1 MFTIFKR
8 RHNGIPEPL
17 IINTDIHSHVLPGI
31 DDGAQTPT
39 DGADI
44 VEGLAALG
52 ISRMLVTPH
61 VTNEVFPNT
70 TASIDAA
77 LQRLQT
83 ELDQRGKHMQ
93 IIPSAEYRIDDLL
106 HEYLDKG
113 MVRPF
118 PDDYILIECPWI
130 NKPFGLE
137 TFVHKLVEKY
147 GYKPI
152 LAHPER
158 YPYYHNDMHTYTKLH
173 DIGLRF
179 QINLLSLAGYY
190 GPAIKQTAEALLAK
204 GMVEFIGTDA
214 HNIRHVNVIK
224 HYLCSRDYRR
234 LQQRAAMILND
245 TIFRK

>member
-1 MFTIFKR
+1 MFNFLKSKKSDK
-8 RHNGIPEPL
+8 PEPL

-31 DDGAQTPT
+31 DDGAPTPE

-44 VEGLAALG
+44 VEALAELG

-70 TASIDAA
+70 TDTIDKALAA
-77 LQRLQT
+77 LRGQ
-83 ELDQRGKHMQ
+83 LDARNATMQ

-113 MVRPF
+113 TVRPY
-118 PDDYILIECPWI
+118 PGDYILIECPWI

-137 TFVHKLVEKY
+137 AFIHKLKEKH

-158 YPYYHNDMHTYTKLH
+158 YPYFHSDMQTYARLH
-173 DIGLRF
+173 DIGVRF
-179 QINLLSLAGYY
+179 QVNLLSLAGYY
-190 GPAIKQTAEALLAK
+190 GTVIKKCAETLLDK
-204 GMVEFIGTDA
+204 GLVEFIGTDA
-214 HNIRHVNVIK
+214 HNMRHIKVIR
-224 HYLCSRDYRR
+224 HYLCSNDYRK
-234 LQQRAAMILND
+234 LQQHAATILND
-245 TIFRK
+245 TIFGK